1 MLPQLTRNGGA
12 SNGAA
17 DAVRRTAHEIVDG
30 EG

>member
-17 DAVRRTAHEIVDG
+17 DAVRETARELIDG